1 MRILTVHNKYKF
13 RGGEDAAREDE
24 DRLLTERGHEIKSY
38 INDNKEVNQSN
49 LISTGIKTIWSGE
62 SYRRVREILR
72 RQRFDVLNCHNTFPL
87 ISPSVYYAAK
97 AEKIPVVQTLHNYRL
112 LCPNAQLFRDAAV
125 CENCVGKTFAYPGI
139 VHSCYRDSR
148 AGSAAVAAMLL
159 VHRLIKTY
167 HAKIDVFVALTDFAR
182 DKYIEGGLPADKIV
196 VKPNFV
202 YPDPKAGAGDGD
214 YAIYVGRL
222 SSEKGISTLLE
233 AWRKIGAQLPLKIV
247 GDGPLRETVEQAAN
261 ENSGIEYL
269 GAKATREV
277 YDLIGRANA
286 LIFPSEWYEGLP
298 KVIVEAF
305 AKGTPVI
312 ASDIGSMKT
321 LIAHERTG
329 LHFAPK
335 AADDLAAKIEWSLAN
350 PQKWR
355 TMRDAAR
362 AEYETKYTAE
372 TNYQMLMDVY
382 RRAAAQSRRYN

>member
-24 DRLLTERGHEIKSY
+24 ERLLIERGHEIENY
-38 INDNKEVNQSN
+38 TNDNKEVNQSN
-49 LISTGIKTIWSGE
+49 LIGTGIKTIWSNE
-62 SYRRVREILR
+62 SYRKVREILR
-72 RQRFDVLNCHNTFPL
+72 RRRFDVVNCHNTFPL
-87 ISPSVYYAAK
+87 ISPSVYYAAR

-112 LCPNAQLFRDAAV
+112 LCPNAQLYRDGAV
-125 CENCVGKTFAYPGI
+125 CENCVGKTVAYPGI
-139 VHSCYRDSR
+139 AHSCYRDSR

-159 VHRLIKTY
+159 VHRLLKTY
-167 HAKIDVFVALTDFAR
+167 HEKIDVFVALTDFAH
-182 DKYIEGGLPADKIV
+182 DKYIEGGLPAEKIV

-202 YPDPKAGAGDGD
+202 YPDPGAGAGDGG

-222 SSEKGISTLLE
+222 STEKGIGTLLE
-233 AWRKIGAQLPLKIV
+233 AWRTVGKQLPLKIV
-247 GDGPLRETVEQAAN
+247 GDGSLRETVENAAAN
-261 ENSGIEYL
+261 QTSVEYL
-269 GAKATREV
+269 GSKTSAEIYELVGGAH
-277 YDLIGRANA
+277 A

-312 ASDIGSMKT
+312 ASDLGSMKT

-335 AADDLAAKIEWSLAN
+335 AAQDLAAKVEWSLAN
-350 PQKWR
+350 LQKWR
-355 TMRDAAR
+355 AMRVEAR
-362 AEYETKYTAE
+362 SEYETKYTAE

-382 RRAAAQSRRYN
+382 RRAAAQSKRYD